1 MVWTRRRCAQCGQ
14 ILVEEEHIIASC
26 PACDAKV
33 GPESVIPQE
42 PEPAEPEAE
51 DEPLTATPVEDDV
64 ESQLPPNWNLGEP
77 MHRVF
82 WLCLLAPDRVP
93 LATMFRSLRWIFSMA
108 WLGQIIVQMS
118 FLIIG
123 AAMLQAGSQE
133 LELLKDIALAIE
145 HSEQGG
151 PQARRQ
157 RVAQEQLCTLTMI
170 TPEQRLMCA
179 LQPALDSLNDIGAKA
194 SQRIKAVEQLRG
206 PQHLDAWLRTIGD
219 GVIGIFFALIPLWGL
234 LGLAR
239 HPQAWG
245 TALKVVAFG
254 QVPLVVCSAASAL
267 LMQFAGPVGMSVG
280 IMLLV
285 SGVLWSLTLWAGFL
299 IRIGNLATRQAAAI
313 VLMILLFNLTLLTT
327 VAGLA

>member
-42 PEPAEPEAE
+42 PEPAEPEVE
-51 DEPLTATPVEDDV
+51 DEPLTATPDEDDV

-82 WLCLLAPDRVP
+82 WLCLFAPDRVP
-93 LATMFRSLRWIFSMA
+93 LATMFRSLRWVFSMA
-108 WLGQIIVQMS
+108 CLVKLSSKS

-133 LELLKDIALAIE
+133 LRLLKDIALAIE
-145 HSEQGG
+145 HSEQEDLKRDVN
-151 PQARRQ
+151 A
-157 RVAQEQLCTLTMI
+157 VAQEQLCTLTMI

-179 LQPALDSLNDIGAKA
+179 LQPALRFAQRYWRKT

-219 GVIGIFFALIPLWGL
+219 GVSNIFFA
-234 LGLAR
+234 
-239 HPQAWG
+239 
-245 TALKVVAFG
+245 FD
-254 QVPLVVCSAASAL
+254 
-267 LMQFAGPVGMSVG
+267 
-280 IMLLV
+280 
-285 SGVLWSLTLWAGFL
+285 
-299 IRIGNLATRQAAAI
+299 
-313 VLMILLFNLTLLTT
+313 TT
-327 VAGLA
+327 VGFAWLGVTRKHGVQPSKWSPSGRFLSSSVRRLVHC